1 MGGYTSTKKKES
13 EKRMKYKRSIVLLTL
28 ALTLVLVPV
37 SLAQAMKPLRFEV
50 SGALASF
57 GWEGT
62 IDSGPLQGYTM
73 LWIIDWD
80 TYELIGQVGLFEEEW
95 EIYDEFDTLILAGYD
110 EGVTRYKNG
119 KFTGNGRVTDATGD
133 WAYLLGCKE
142 HIGGTVD
149 FTTDPWTFT
158 ATVQIN

>member
-1 MGGYTSTKKKES
+1 VGSYRNTKKERRVK
-13 EKRMKYKRSIVLLTL
+13 KRMKCKRLIVLLTL

-73 LWIIDWD
+73 LWIINFD
-80 TYELIGQVGLFEEEW
+80 TYELKGQVGLFEEVW
-95 EIYDEFDTLILAGYD
+95 EIYDLSGTKILAGYD

-119 KFTGNGRVTDATGD
+119 KFTGNGRVTYAIGD

-142 HIGGTVD
+142 HIGGTAD
-149 FTTDPWTFT
+149 FTTLTFT
-158 ATVQIN
+158 GTVQIN